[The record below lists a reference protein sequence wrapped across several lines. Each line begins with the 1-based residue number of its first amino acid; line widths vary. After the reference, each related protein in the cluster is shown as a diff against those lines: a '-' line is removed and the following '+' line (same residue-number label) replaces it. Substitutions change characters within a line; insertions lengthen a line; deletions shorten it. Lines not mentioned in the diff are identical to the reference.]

1 MKTLNKVTLLGNLGR
16 DVELRHTSSGEVV
29 ANCQLATS
37 TDWKDKE
44 SGERQSATEWHRC
57 VAFGK
62 VAELIGQFCH
72 KGSSVFFEGK
82 LRTRRWADAQGAEQ
96 YSTEIV
102 VDDFINLD
110 KVAAQAKEV
119 ATGPVTFKPR
129 TKRSALIGHGEAAP
143 AA

>member
-1 MKTLNKVTLLGNLGR
+1 MKTVNRVTLLGNLGR
-16 DVELRHTSSGEVV
+16 DVEMRFTSSGEPV

-37 TDWKDKE
+37 TEWKDRE
-44 SGERQSATEWHRC
+44 SGERQSATEWHRV

-82 LRTRRWADAQGAEQ
+82 LRTRKWADKDGAEQ

-110 KVAAQAKEV
+110 KVAEQAREV
-119 ATGPVTFKPR
+119 GAAPVTFKPR
-129 TKRSALIGHGEAAP
+129 AKRSAPTDSRP
-143 AA
+143 ANV

>member
-1 MKTLNKVTLLGNLGR
+1 MKTVNRVTLLGNLGR
-16 DVELRHTSSGEVV
+16 DPEMRFTSTGEPV
-29 ANCQLATS
+29 ANCQLATNLE
-37 TDWKDKE
+37 WKDRE
-44 SGERQSATEWHRC
+44 SGERQSSTEWHRI

-82 LRTRRWADAQGAEQ
+82 LRTRRWSDQEGADQ

-110 KVAAQAKEV
+110 KVAEQAKEV
-119 ATGPVTFKPR
+119 VAPVTFMPR
-129 TKRSALIGHGEAAP
+129 TKRSATADARTP
-143 AA
+143 ST